1 MKILIVE
8 DEKKLNSSLKKGL
21 EEQGFAVDVAYNG
34 IEGKKLAF
42 ANQYKV
48 IVSDI
53 VMPQSTGLQMLKAL
67 RQNNIHTPVLMLT
80 ALNMVEEKLEVYA
93 AGADDYLTKPFDFR
107 ELVARIRTLIKR
119 LPKVAAPSQSEITYA
134 DITINPATKK
144 VRRQDI
150 NIFLTPKEFE
160 LLHYFMTHP
169 NTTITKQELL
179 SNIWDFDFE
188 TSTNVLE
195 VYINF
200 LRNKI
205 DKDFSEKLIH
215 TLPRIGYIFKI
226 QHEEQ

>member
-107 ELVARIRTLIKR
+107 ELVARIRALIKR
-119 LPKVAAPSQSEITYA
+119 L
-134 DITINPATKK
+134 
-144 VRRQDI
+144 
-150 NIFLTPKEFE
+150 
-160 LLHYFMTHP
+160 
-169 NTTITKQELL
+169 
-179 SNIWDFDFE
+179 
-188 TSTNVLE
+188 
-195 VYINF
+195 
-200 LRNKI
+200 
-205 DKDFSEKLIH
+205 
-215 TLPRIGYIFKI
+215 
-226 QHEEQ
+226 

>member
-1 MKILIVE
+1 I
-8 DEKKLNSSLKKGL
+8 
-21 EEQGFAVDVAYNG
+21 DV
-34 IEGKKLAF
+34 LATF
-42 ANQYKV
+42 FL
-48 IVSDI
+48 
-53 VMPQSTGLQMLKAL
+53 G
-67 RQNNIHTPVLMLT
+67 
-80 ALNMVEEKLEVYA
+80 
-93 AGADDYLTKPFDFR
+93 G
-107 ELVARIRTLIKR
+107 RIDG
-119 LPKVAAPSQSEITYA
+119 EITYA

-160 LLHYFMTHP
+160 LLQYFMTHP

-205 DKDFSEKLIH
+205 DKDFREKLIH

>member
-107 ELVARIRTLIKR
+107 ELVARIRALIKR
-119 LPKVAAPSQSEITYA
+119 LPKV
-134 DITINPATKK
+134 
-144 VRRQDI
+144 
-150 NIFLTPKEFE
+150 
-160 LLHYFMTHP
+160 
-169 NTTITKQELL
+169 
-179 SNIWDFDFE
+179 
-188 TSTNVLE
+188 
-195 VYINF
+195 
-200 LRNKI
+200 
-205 DKDFSEKLIH
+205 
-215 TLPRIGYIFKI
+215 
-226 QHEEQ
+226 

>member
-1 MKILIVE
+1 
-8 DEKKLNSSLKKGL
+8 
-21 EEQGFAVDVAYNG
+21 
-34 IEGKKLAF
+34 
-42 ANQYKV
+42 
-48 IVSDI
+48 
-53 VMPQSTGLQMLKAL
+53 MLKAL

-107 ELVARIRTLIKR
+107 ELVARIRALIKR